1 LNSKRNFKTLPIF
14 IGISFLAMGFGSLF
28 RPGDWYA
35 SLNLA
40 PWTPPNIAFPIVW
53 GFLYLIIALAG
64 WTIFSH
70 DDSRLKQL
78 WVAQL
83 LINAAW
89 SWLFFAQ
96 HWVAIALIDILVL
109 DLLVS
114 LLVAWCFKAALKSAA
129 WMLMPYLCWILLA
142 STLNIYVLL
151 MNS

>member
-1 LNSKRNFKTLPIF
+1 MNNIKNLKTLPIF
-14 IGISFLAMGFGSLF
+14 LGICILTMGFGGLF

-53 GFLYLIIALAG
+53 GFLYLLIALAG
-64 WTIFSH
+64 WKIFNH
-70 DDSRLKQL
+70 DNAKLKLL

-89 SWLFFAQ
+89 SWLFFGQ
-96 HWVAIALIDILVL
+96 HWVGIALIDILVL
-109 DLLVS
+109 DLLVIV
-114 LLVAWCFKAALKSAA
+114 LVASCFKARLISAA
-129 WMLMPYLCWILLA
+129 WMLVPYLCWVLLA

-151 MNS
+151 MN

>member
-1 LNSKRNFKTLPIF
+1 MSNSKNWKTLLVF
-14 IGISFLAMGFGSLF
+14 LSISFLAMGFGGLF

-53 GFLYLIIALAG
+53 GFLYLLIAVAG
-64 WTIFSH
+64 WKIFSH
-70 DDSRLKQL
+70 DDSKLKQL
-78 WVAQL
+78 WIAQL
-83 LINAAW
+83 LINAVW

-109 DLLVS
+109 DLVVAMLVVS
-114 LLVAWCFKAALKSAA
+114 CFKARLISTA
-129 WMLMPYLCWILLA
+129 WMLLPYLCWILLA

-151 MNS
+151 MNP

>member
-1 LNSKRNFKTLPIF
+1 MNESKNWKTLPIF
-14 IGISFLAMGFGSLF
+14 LGISFLAMGFGGLF
-28 RPGDWYA
+28 RPGDWYT

-53 GFLYLIIALAG
+53 GFLYLLIALAG
-64 WTIFSH
+64 WKIFSH
-70 DDSRLKQL
+70 NNSRLKQL
-78 WVAQL
+78 WIAQL

-96 HWVAIALIDILVL
+96 HWVGIALIDILVL

-114 LLVAWCFKAALKSAA
+114 LLLALCFKARLISAA
-129 WMLMPYLCWILLA
+129 WMLLPYLAWILLA

-151 MNS
+151 MN